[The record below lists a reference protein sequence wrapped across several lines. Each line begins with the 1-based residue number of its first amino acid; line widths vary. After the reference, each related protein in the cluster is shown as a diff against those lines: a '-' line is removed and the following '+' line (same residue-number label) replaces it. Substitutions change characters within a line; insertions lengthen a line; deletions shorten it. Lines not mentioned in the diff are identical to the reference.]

1 MDGLETYGGKVKD
14 LWETGADIPFS
25 ASSPQ
30 WVWEELTEVSQ
41 AMGFSLSLKGE
52 FADKTQYR
60 EWWTL
65 NYPYLSLNSFSMAS
79 RRLPLLSKAPV
90 CLSVLWK

>member
-1 MDGLETYGGKVKD
+1 MDGLETFGGKAKD

-60 EWWTL
+60 EWWTFKL
-65 NYPYLSLNSFSMAS
+65 PIPEFKFLLYGLKKAS
-79 RRLPLLSKAPV
+79 SPL
-90 CLSVLWK
+90 